1 METDGL
7 HFFIFGYCNTCNHK
21 WKSSTVAYSLISM

>member
-1 METDGL
+1 METAVSI
-7 HFFIFGYCNTCNHK
+7 FIAYYSNVCSHR